1 MKNRIYFIKIFFC
14 IFAIIFPNLVLSN
27 EFELNATELESLK
40 KGDLIKGSGG
50 IQIIDGLG
58 LIITG
63 ENFEFDKINSVLKI
77 TEDVLIKDIL
87 TKDIIKS
94 NYIILYKEKN
104 IYISKDKT
112 IIELASG
119 HIIESSN
126 ITFDRNLNKI
136 FTNEK
141 TLIKDFDNNKITMNN
156 FNLSTID
163 KVLRANI
170 VKIKD
175 NEGNTYN
182 LENILYNIKTNEIL
196 GKDLSLNFNNTLLGS
211 TANEPRLKS
220 NTFFFKQD
228 ITQVNNGVFT
238 TCKKN
243 DSCPPWVLS
252 SEKIEHNK
260 TKKTMS
266 YKNALLKVYDI
277 PVAYFPKFFHPDHT
291 VKRQSGFLI
300 PQFSQSSNL
309 GNYISTPYF
318 FAISEAIDLTF
329 SPRLYDDGKY
339 IYQGEYRN
347 YMENSEH
354 IVDFSVK
361 NKDTLSFDEEN
372 NSPTTHL
379 FLKSKFDLDLNSF
392 DEAKVDL
399 KIQKT
404 SNDEYLK
411 TYKLQSPLIK
421 SENILHS
428 SIGLDINREDLEVE
442 IIAESFENLSLIN
455 NDRYEYVYP
464 SINILKNIKSFEDG
478 NLTLKTTGMNK
489 QFNTNVHEKTLVN
502 DLNYKSYNKISLLG
516 LVTNYEVLFKNFN
529 ANSKNSTKYT
539 NEGDSSSLQSIV
551 NYEMKYP
558 LQKVGEKFL
567 SKLTPT
573 ISARYSPN
581 QSRNKSKDDRV
592 MDVNNIFSLN
602 RIGFSDT
609 VEGGQSITIGNE
621 YSIFN
626 NKNDNKKIL
635 SVNLATSI
643 RDVENKN
650 LPINSTLGKKNSDIF
665 GSVEFNTNKFIDFD
679 YNFSLDND
687 LHTLNS
693 NQIKSSLSFYNFVS
707 TFDFLEKN
715 NEIGSNSYISNETKL
730 TVNESSTFGFK
741 TRKNKETDLTEYYNL
756 IYEYRNDCLVAGL
769 EYKKDYYS
777 DGSLKPDEQIFFSIT
792 IMPFGK
798 VNTPDIKQ

>member
-1 MKNRIYFIKIFFC
+1 
-14 IFAIIFPNLVLSN
+14 
-27 EFELNATELESLK
+27 
-40 KGDLIKGSGG
+40 
-50 IQIIDGLG
+50 
-58 LIITG
+58 
-63 ENFEFDKINSVLKI
+63 
-77 TEDVLIKDIL
+77 
-87 TKDIIKS
+87 
-94 NYIILYKEKN
+94 
-104 IYISKDKT
+104 
-112 IIELASG
+112 
-119 HIIESSN
+119 
-126 ITFDRNLNKI
+126 
-136 FTNEK
+136 
-141 TLIKDFDNNKITMNN
+141 MNN

-182 LENILYNIKTNEIL
+182 LENNLYNIKTNEIL

-354 IVDFSVK
+354 IVDFSIK

-399 KIQKT
+399 KIQRT

>member
-399 KIQKT
+399 KIQRT

>member
-1 MKNRIYFIKIFFC
+1 
-14 IFAIIFPNLVLSN
+14 
-27 EFELNATELESLK
+27 
-40 KGDLIKGSGG
+40 
-50 IQIIDGLG
+50 
-58 LIITG
+58 
-63 ENFEFDKINSVLKI
+63 
-77 TEDVLIKDIL
+77 
-87 TKDIIKS
+87 
-94 NYIILYKEKN
+94 
-104 IYISKDKT
+104 
-112 IIELASG
+112 
-119 HIIESSN
+119 
-126 ITFDRNLNKI
+126 
-136 FTNEK
+136 
-141 TLIKDFDNNKITMNN
+141 
-156 FNLSTID
+156 
-163 KVLRANI
+163 
-170 VKIKD
+170 
-175 NEGNTYN
+175 
-182 LENILYNIKTNEIL
+182 
-196 GKDLSLNFNNTLLGS
+196 
-211 TANEPRLKS
+211 
-220 NTFFFKQD
+220 
-228 ITQVNNGVFT
+228 
-238 TCKKN
+238 
-243 DSCPPWVLS
+243 
-252 SEKIEHNK
+252 
-260 TKKTMS
+260 
-266 YKNALLKVYDI
+266 
-277 PVAYFPKFFHPDHT
+277 
-291 VKRQSGFLI
+291 
-300 PQFSQSSNL
+300 
-309 GNYISTPYF
+309 
-318 FAISEAIDLTF
+318 
-329 SPRLYDDGKY
+329 
-339 IYQGEYRN
+339 
-347 YMENSEH
+347 
-354 IVDFSVK
+354 
-361 NKDTLSFDEEN
+361 
-372 NSPTTHL
+372 
-379 FLKSKFDLDLNSF
+379 
-392 DEAKVDL
+392 
-399 KIQKT
+399 
-404 SNDEYLK
+404 
-411 TYKLQSPLIK
+411 
-421 SENILHS
+421 
-428 SIGLDINREDLEVE
+428 
-442 IIAESFENLSLIN
+442 
-455 NDRYEYVYP
+455 
-464 SINILKNIKSFEDG
+464 
-478 NLTLKTTGMNK
+478 
-489 QFNTNVHEKTLVN
+489 
-502 DLNYKSYNKISLLG
+502 
-516 LVTNYEVLFKNFN
+516 
-529 ANSKNSTKYT
+529 
-539 NEGDSSSLQSIV
+539 
-551 NYEMKYP
+551 MKYP

>member
-14 IFAIIFPNLVLSN
+14 IFAIIFPNLALSN

-50 IQIIDGLG
+50 IQINDGLG

-77 TEDVLIKDIL
+77 TKDVLIKDIL

-163 KVLRANI
+163 KVLRAND

-175 NEGNTYN
+175 NEGNTYS

-196 GKDLSLNFNNTLLGS
+196 GKDLSLNFNNTSLGS

-220 NTFFFKQD
+220 NTFFYKQD
-228 ITQVNNGVFT
+228 ITQVTNGVFT

-260 TKKTMS
+260 TKKTMN

-354 IVDFSVK
+354 IVDFSIK

-399 KIQKT
+399 KIQRT
-404 SNDEYLK
+404 SNDDYLK
-411 TYKLQSPLIK
+411 TYKLRSPLIK

-478 NLTLKTTGMNK
+478 SLTLKTTGMNK

-602 RIGFSDT
+602 RIGYSDT

-621 YSIFN
+621 YSLFN
-626 NKNDNKKIL
+626 KKNDNKKIL
-635 SVNLATSI
+635 SINLATSI

-687 LHTLNS
+687 LQTLNS
-693 NQIKSSLSFYNFVS
+693 NQIKSTLSFYNFVS

-730 TVNESSTFGFK
+730 TINESSSFGFR

-756 IYEYRNDCLVAGL
+756 IYEYRNDCLIAGL

-798 VNTPDIKQ
+798 INTPDIKQ

>member
-1 MKNRIYFIKIFFC
+1 
-14 IFAIIFPNLVLSN
+14 
-27 EFELNATELESLK
+27 
-40 KGDLIKGSGG
+40 
-50 IQIIDGLG
+50 
-58 LIITG
+58 
-63 ENFEFDKINSVLKI
+63 
-77 TEDVLIKDIL
+77 
-87 TKDIIKS
+87 
-94 NYIILYKEKN
+94 
-104 IYISKDKT
+104 
-112 IIELASG
+112 
-119 HIIESSN
+119 
-126 ITFDRNLNKI
+126 
-136 FTNEK
+136 
-141 TLIKDFDNNKITMNN
+141 MNN

>member
-1 MKNRIYFIKIFFC
+1 
-14 IFAIIFPNLVLSN
+14 
-27 EFELNATELESLK
+27 
-40 KGDLIKGSGG
+40 
-50 IQIIDGLG
+50 
-58 LIITG
+58 
-63 ENFEFDKINSVLKI
+63 
-77 TEDVLIKDIL
+77 
-87 TKDIIKS
+87 
-94 NYIILYKEKN
+94 
-104 IYISKDKT
+104 
-112 IIELASG
+112 
-119 HIIESSN
+119 
-126 ITFDRNLNKI
+126 
-136 FTNEK
+136 
-141 TLIKDFDNNKITMNN
+141 MNN

-354 IVDFSVK
+354 IVDFSIK

-399 KIQKT
+399 KIQRT

>member
-94 NYIILYKEKN
+94 NYIILYKERN

-354 IVDFSVK
+354 IVDFSIK

-399 KIQKT
+399 KIQRT

>member
-354 IVDFSVK
+354 IVDFSIK

-399 KIQKT
+399 KIQRT